1 MTASSETDET
11 VRCWLVERDYD
22 DKGLVTLAYATSDGD
37 RVYRRE
43 LAAGAATRSRVTA
56 AKDVDPAQLEP
67 VEDADTRDRYAT
79 EVDRTA
85 DQYEPDEPI

>member
-1 MTASSETDET
+1 MTESTET
-11 VRCWLVERDYD
+11 VRCWLVERDYN

-56 AKDVDPAQLEP
+56 AKDVEPDQLEP
-67 VEDADTRDRYAT
+67 VEDEDTRERYAM
-79 EVDRTA
+79 EVERTA
-85 DQYEPDEPI
+85 EGYEPDDPI